1 MKVKSVEEVK
11 CQVDKIDYSLI
22 LNYLTKKALLNF
34 LTIHLDDLVLLNHI
48 FYIQLKILFEV
59 YPSC

>member
-34 LTIHLDDLVLLNHI
+34 LTVHLDGLVLLNHI
-48 FYIQLKILFEV
+48 FYIQLKILSEV